1 MRKLMIE
8 AAINELASKE
18 QNPNVPYGPEEV
30 ARDAIACAK
39 AGATIVH
46 FHARDADTGEQLWQ
60 SVETYAQAIKLIR
73 RECDAILY
81 PTYRSGVAKE
91 QRIAHIVSLADDPD
105 VRLELA
111 TLDLGATNTG
121 APSATTGEGPAGAY
135 VNTHRDV
142 MYFMRTLREHGVFY
156 SLGVRDVGHMRH
168 IQAYAEAGLVQSPWA
183 VKIFMS
189 EQDAHGPLPDA
200 RGLMMYLDMVPPGV
214 ECHWFV
220 TTYKSASAHARVN
233 MLAAAMGGHI
243 RTGLGDNPVLDG
255 RVLTNAQQ
263 VEMAVDLAHK
273 AGREVATPA
282 EGRQMM
288 GMTA

>member
-1 MRKLMIE
+1 MHKLMVE
-8 AAINELASKE
+8 VALNELASKD
-18 QNPNVPYGPEEV
+18 QNSNVPYGPEEV

-39 AGATIVH
+39 AGAAIIH
-46 FHARDADTGEQLWQ
+46 FHARDATTGEQLW
-60 SVETYAQAIKLIR
+60 SSAETYAEAIKLIR
-73 RECDAILY
+73 RECDALLY
-81 PTYRSGVAKE
+81 PTYRSGVPKE
-91 QRIAHIVSLADDPD
+91 ERIAHVLALADDPE

-121 APSATTGEGPAGAY
+121 TPERGGTY
-135 VNTHRDV
+135 VNSHGDV
-142 MYFMRTLREHGVFY
+142 TYFMEAMRKSGVHY

-168 IQAYAEAGLVQSPWA
+168 IRAYAEMGLVESPWA

-189 EQDAHGPLPDA
+189 ESDYHGSPPDA

-220 TTYKSASAHARVN
+220 TTYKSPNEHGRIN

-255 RVLTNAQQ
+255 EVLTNAQQ
-263 VEMAVDLAHK
+263 VELAVDLAQR

-282 EGRQMM
+282 DTRQML
-288 GMTA
+288 GMVA

>member
-1 MRKLMIE
+1 MHKLMIE
-8 AAINELASKE
+8 AAINELTSKE

-46 FHARDADTGEQLWQ
+46 FHARDADTGQQLWDGI
-60 SVETYAQAIKLIR
+60 ETYAKAIKLIR

-81 PTYRSGVAKE
+81 PTYRSGVPKE
-91 QRIAHIVSLADDPD
+91 QRIAHVVALADDPD
-105 VRLELA
+105 ARLELA

-121 APSATTGEGPAGAY
+121 APDARAGEARAGAY
-135 VNTHRDV
+135 VNTHQDV
-142 MYFMRTLREHGVFY
+142 VYFMQTLREHGVFY

-168 IQAYAEAGLVQSPWA
+168 IRAYAEMGLVSSPWV

-189 EQDAHGPLPDA
+189 EEDPHGPLPDA
-200 RGLMMYLDMVPPGV
+200 RGLMMYLDMVPPGID
-214 ECHWFV
+214 CHWFV
-220 TTYKSASAHARVN
+220 TTYKSPTTHARVN

-255 RVLTNAQQ
+255 KVLTNAQQ
-263 VEMAVDLAHK
+263 VELAVELAHK
-273 AGREVATPA
+273 AGRDVASPA
-282 EGRQMM
+282 DARKMM
-288 GMTA
+288 GMVS